1 MRRNVSRP
9 TYASSAPFGSSPHRM
24 LASNVR
30 HGSCNSCPHVKELK
44 PKPSPGQYPATHFS
58 SPPTKGTMAC
68 ASPSMT
74 IHAPEHSSFSLA
86 MASRGVNRVERRAHA
101 RKARCVCVVH
111 SEKNGTPSSKGVH
124 AATCSAMACTIA
136 LNARLRRSVLP
147 SIAHSTAAFGSFAT
161 AVGSTGGD
169 WSAAFGSTATTVART
184 SAPIP
189 KIRSSSPK
197 HPPRRKVHTTE
208 FVSLSRRT
216 AVFVSSSSS
225 SSSSWWMMI
234 STAPSATTYIAVSGS
249 NS

>member
-30 HGSCNSCPHVKELK
+30 HGSCNSCPQVKELK

-147 SIAHSTAAFGSFAT
+147 SIAHSTAAFGEL
-161 AVGSTGGD
+161 VGSSGD
-169 WSAAFGSTATTVART
+169 WSAFGSTATTVART

-208 FVSLSRRT
+208 FDSLSRRT
-216 AVFVSSSSS
+216 AVFFASSSSSS

-234 STAPSATTYIAVSGS
+234 STAPSATTYSAVSGS